1 MVGAGSG
8 IGRAV
13 AELFASRGI
22 RTVAADLNADAVK
35 DLAPSTRT
43 SSPLGDAGWD
53 ATDPD
58 ACDRLLDEAVA
69 ALGTVDRVVSTV
81 GWTAIT
87 PFLEETPE
95 YWRRIIDV
103 NLMSAIYLS
112 ASAGRVMKENG
123 GGSIVLTSSE
133 AGMVGHVRGDGVL
146 RGQGRRRR
154 RWPSRWPASG
164 PGSASASTPSR
175 PG

>member
-1 MVGAGSG
+1 MTDATTDRPGTALVVGAGSG

-22 RTVAADLNADAVK
+22 RTVAADLDPGGVK
-35 DLAPSTRT
+35 ELAAEHENIVA
-43 SSPLGDAGWD
+43 LGDAGWD

-87 PFLEETPE
+87 PLP
-95 YWRRIIDV
+95 RRDARLLAPHHRRQPDV
-103 NLMSAIYLS
+103 RDLP
-112 ASAGRVMKENG
+112 V
-123 GGSIVLTSSE
+123 
-133 AGMVGHVRGDGVL
+133 
-146 RGQGRRRR
+146 GRRQ
-154 RWPSRWPASG
+154 A
-164 PGSASASTPSR
+164 GS
-175 PG
+175 